1 MQSDGDFEL
10 HSLWDNKKRETEVEP
25 ELMKLPGCLGQI
37 LQTQD
42 IYLQD
47 ALWLHCG
54 GPVVQVN

>member
-42 IYLQD
+42 IYEML
-47 ALWLHCG
+47 CG
-54 GPVVQVN
+54 YTAVDL

>member
-1 MQSDGDFEL
+1 
-10 HSLWDNKKRETEVEP
+10 
-25 ELMKLPGCLGQI
+25 MKLPGCLGQI